1 MMSLGGVEPG
11 TYSIKL
17 ALKTGTLRDVRAV
30 DSEGETL
37 GIPVAILN
45 PGTDEQVV
53 TIQVKEAAYGVALWG
68 FTRDSKVAV
77 TYNITYAAAA
87 AASGGNRCLGGGRE
101 EVWAVVFTSVLVVMC
116 QFWL

>member
-1 MMSLGGVEPG
+1 MMSLGDVEPG

-17 ALKTGTLRDVRAV
+17 ALQTGTLRDVRAA

-37 GIPVAILN
+37 GNPVAILN

-53 TIQVKEAAYGVALWG
+53 AIEVKEAAYGVALWG

-77 TYNITYAAAA
+77 TYNITYAAA
-87 AASGGNRCLGGGRE
+87 SGGNRLLEGGRE
-101 EVWAVVFTSVLVVMC
+101 EVWAVAITSVLVAMC